1 MNDARREGGRKE
13 WGWGREGRLNRNR
26 GKEREGK
33 VRWVFHVCTII
44 SIVHYKVQFS
54 LLGLLEVIIY
64 STLSP
69 IQEGSWG
76 GVIVRKRE

>member
-1 MNDARREGGRKE
+1 MGI
-13 WGWGREGRLNRNR
+13 
-26 GKEREGK
+26 
-33 VRWVFHVCTII
+33 VVFHVCVMI

-69 IQEGSWG
+69 IQEGREGGG
-76 GVIVRKRE
+76 GVIV